1 MGKAENAVVK
11 VCRETVAAYG
21 GVVVRVQAGV
31 IPIGEGAA
39 RRFMRGATPGAA
51 DLIGTYAGR
60 ALAIECKAGK
70 GKQSP
75 LQAEWQRGWE
85 QAGGVYVLARGAGE
99 VIEALG
105 AIRRGCNGN

>member
-31 IPIGEGAA
+31 IPIGEGSA

-51 DLIGTYAGR
+51 DLIGVYRGVG
-60 ALAIECKAGK
+60 LAVECKAGK

-75 LQAEWQRGWE
+75 LQAEWQLGWE
-85 QAGGVYVLARGAGE
+85 QAGGVYVLAHGVDDVIAALRG
-99 VIEALG
+99 IDQ
-105 AIRRGCNGN
+105 RGCG